1 MSDDAASSKPVEA
14 EFREYALGNLP
25 NQKHRDVH
33 PIVGLIPDRD
43 VRQYVMFQAE
53 AYDPDAAVFDGEDM
67 PRDFWDTDLAMELKR
82 KYGTDIGTEAIQVG
96 NLTQLSFFSGL
107 VGYQKDVSGMQ
118 TLMSLQQMIE
128 DTPVFIAY
136 IYGLMGS
143 GKSNFA
149 LLLLEVF
156 ASVYGE
162 DNVYRCANITS
173 DSIDEE
179 ITSYQRMV
187 EILEARR
194 DRIQAGEDLD
204 ELVMLID
211 EAAQLFSGSG
221 ADQHRAK
228 QLAKIL
234 KLARKSAANVIL
246 IGQDGKDI
254 GPSLRALCTAFV
266 EKASQKKAV
275 FWQDVKNREGVGEMM
290 TLSGVPATSLDWST
304 WDEGEFDFPDD
315 DGESDVTEEDI
326 RELERE
332 HEREMMAILDV
343 SSDLTQSQIAD
354 IYGVKPRTVRRAK
367 GKHSE
372 TLSELGLDE

>member
-1 MSDDAASSKPVEA
+1 VTDNASSRPVEA

-25 NQKHRDVH
+25 DQKHRDVH
-33 PIVGLIPDRD
+33 PIVGLIPNAD
-43 VRQYVMFQAE
+43 VRQYVMFAAE
-53 AYDPDAAVFDGEDM
+53 TYDPDDPMYDGKDM
-67 PRDFWDTDLAMELKR
+67 PRDFWSTKYAQEIKR
-82 KYGTDIGTEAIQVG
+82 KYGTEVGTEALRTG
-96 NLTQLSFFSGL
+96 NITQLSYFSGL

-118 TLMSLQQMIE
+118 TLMQLQQLIE
-128 DTPVFIAY
+128 NAPVFIAY

-173 DSIDEE
+173 ESIDEE
-179 ITSYQRMV
+179 ITSYTRMV
-187 EILEARR
+187 EILEDRR
-194 DRIQAGEDLD
+194 ERIQNGESLD

-221 ADQHRAK
+221 KDQHRAK

-254 GPSLRALCTAFV
+254 GPSLRALCTAFI
-266 EKASQKKAV
+266 EKQSQKKAV
-275 FWQDVKNREGVGEMM
+275 FWQDVMNRQGVGEMM
-290 TLSGVPATSLDWST
+290 RLEGVPETSLDWST
-304 WDEGEFDFPDD
+304 WDEGEFEFPDNDGD
-315 DGESDVTEEDI
+315 DSGITEEDI

-332 HEREMMAILDV
+332 HEREMMAILHETTDMTHPEIAELYDV
-343 SSDLTQSQIAD
+343 SEKTS
-354 IYGVKPRTVRRAK
+354 RRAK
-367 GKHSE
+367 KKYE
-372 TLSELGLDE
+372 SELEELGV